1 MSRVRRIIGMSLPET
16 TSITRRLS
24 RIAQFVGFLAAAVIP
39 LITSPTWAA
48 ASPRTPALDTLRV
61 QNCSWDKPGHN
72 PFMGDVVA
80 AVDRYTDIPAD
91 VRARLKQ
98 RMAKRD
104 YDDIADIRRDSVQG
118 RHDYDASIRD
128 MHFGTNRVCS
138 SVSRAAWSPTQQERG
153 LVYCEGDQCI
163 IVPTVC
169 RNVSRITRH
178 QPRAVAS
185 AVAAAPEGGP
195 EGELIFPPPAAG
207 VPPAADAPAEGG
219 LPGGAGGTPPS
230 SSFASIAGVPLVGGG
245 SNGSD
250 SSPPPGS
257 NPAGNGGPSGE
268 SGATPPVITPPLTIP
283 GGGFPGV
290 PIGPLPAVP
299 EPSTWLMMMVGLA
312 ACFAAS
318 RRKLDR
324 ASNAAREGTIR

>member
-1 MSRVRRIIGMSLPET
+1 MSLPET
-16 TSITRRLS
+16 TSLARRLS
-24 RIAQFVGFLAAAVIP
+24 SVSQFVGFLAAAAIL
-39 LITSPTWAA
+39 LITSPAWAV

-178 QPRAVAS
+178 QPHAVAS
-185 AVAAAPEGGP
+185 AVAAAPEGTP

-207 VPPAADAPAEGG
+207 ATPAADAAPEVG
-219 LPGGAGGTPPS
+219 LPGGGGVTPPA
-230 SSFASIAGVPLVGGG
+230 SSFASIAGVPLVGGS
-245 SNGSD
+245 SNGTD
-250 SSPPPGS
+250 SGNAGSQPGTS
-257 NPAGNGGPSGE
+257 PAGNGGPSGE
-268 SGATPPVITPPLTIP
+268 PGAPAPVITPPLSIP
-283 GGGFPGV
+283 GGLSPGI
-290 PIGPLPAVP
+290 PGIPAGPLPAVP
-299 EPSTWLMMMVGLA
+299 EPSTWLMMSLGLA
-312 ACFAAS
+312 TCLVAS
-318 RRKLDR
+318 RRKPGR
-324 ASNAAREGTIR
+324 GSKAAAEGTIG

>member
-1 MSRVRRIIGMSLPET
+1 MSLPKT
-16 TSITRRLS
+16 LSIGRHVS
-24 RIAQFVGFLAAAVIP
+24 RIAQFLGLVAAAVVP
-39 LITSPTWAA
+39 LIMSPAWAATSP
-48 ASPRTPALDTLRV
+48 STPALDTLRV

-118 RHDYDASIRD
+118 RHDYDSSIRD

-178 QPRAVAS
+178 QSRAVAS
-185 AVAAAPEGGP
+185 AVAAAPEGAP

-207 VPPAADAPAEGG
+207 APPAADAAAPEGG
-219 LPGGAGGTPPS
+219 LPGGGGGTPPGA
-230 SSFASIAGVPLVGGG
+230 SFASIAGVPLVGGAVGGG
-245 SNGSD
+245 SNGGGD
-250 SSPPPGS
+250 SGNAGSPPSSGPT
-257 NPAGNGGPSGE
+257 GNGGPNGE
-268 SGATPPVITPPLTIP
+268 SGGTPPVITPPLTIP
-283 GGGFPGV
+283 GGLSPGI
-290 PIGPLPAVP
+290 PIPTGPLPAVP
-299 EPSTWLMMMVGLA
+299 EPSTWLMMSLGLA
-312 ACFAAS
+312 GCFVAS
-318 RRKLDR
+318 RRKL
-324 ASNAAREGTIR
+324 ALGSKAA

>member
-1 MSRVRRIIGMSLPET
+1 MLLPET
-16 TSITRRLS
+16 LSIGRHVS
-24 RIAQFVGFLAAAVIP
+24 RIAQFLGLVAAAVVP
-39 LITSPTWAA
+39 LITAPAWAA
-48 ASPRTPALDTLRV
+48 TSPSTPALDTLRV
-61 QNCSWDKPGHN
+61 RNCSWDKPGHN

-118 RHDYDASIRD
+118 RHDYDSSIRD

-185 AVAAAPEGGP
+185 AVAVAPEGVP

-207 VPPAADAPAEGG
+207 APPGDAAPEGG
-219 LPGGAGGTPPS
+219 LPAGGGGTLPG
-230 SSFASIAGVPLVGGG
+230 SSFASIAGVPLIGGG
-245 SNGSD
+245 SNGAD
-250 SSPPPGS
+250 SGS
-257 NPAGNGGPSGE
+257 PAGSGPTGNGPSGE
-268 SGATPPVITPPLTIP
+268 SGGTPPVITPPLTIP
-283 GGGFPGV
+283 GGLSPGV
-290 PIGPLPAVP
+290 PSIPTGPLPAVP
-299 EPSTWLMMMVGLA
+299 EPSTWLMMSLGLA
-312 ACFAAS
+312 GCFVAS
-318 RRKLDR
+318 RRKLAR
-324 ASNAAREGTIR
+324 GSKAA

>member
-1 MSRVRRIIGMSLPET
+1 MLLPQELSIG
-16 TSITRRLS
+16 RHVS
-24 RIAQFVGFLAAAVIP
+24 RIAQWVGSSAAALVL
-39 LITSPTWAA
+39 LITAPAWAA
-48 ASPRTPALDTLRV
+48 TSPSTPALDTLRV

-91 VRARLKQ
+91 VRARLKR

-104 YDDIADIRRDSVQG
+104 YDDIADIRRDSVKG
-118 RHDYDASIRD
+118 RHDYDTSIRD

-185 AVAAAPEGGP
+185 AVAAAPEGAP

-207 VPPAADAPAEGG
+207 VPPAADAAAPEGG
-219 LPGGAGGTPPS
+219 LPGGGGGLPPGAT
-230 SSFASIAGVPLVGGG
+230 FASVAGVPLVGGG
-245 SNGSD
+245 GTGGSNGGD
-250 SSPPPGS
+250 SGNAGSPPGS
-257 NPAGNGGPSGE
+257 GPTGNGGPNGE
-268 SGATPPVITPPLTIP
+268 TGGAPPVITPPLTIP
-283 GGGFPGV
+283 GGLSPGI
-290 PIGPLPAVP
+290 PNAPTGPLPAVP
-299 EPSTWLMMMVGLA
+299 EPSTWLMMLLGLA
-312 ACFAAS
+312 GCFLAS
-318 RRKLDR
+318 RRKL
-324 ASNAAREGTIR
+324 AQGPKAA